1 MLGPAKRGFIMLV
14 FPSDGSGVVALPSV
28 EGRSALKRT
37 STLLTVSVSSLPLT
51 ASINFTRFMKR
62 SFTESIET
70 RKSYSLTA
78 GSENMNAKITIIYP
92 KGGTV
97 EETRD
102 PSDIP
107 TLEELQKAVGG
118 LIESVDAYLPEG
130 TQAYANEEGVLLG
143 LEPNPTATE
152 LLAWPYMILGPVV
165 ILEGFDS
172 ENGEDS
178 YEM

>member
-1 MLGPAKRGFIMLV
+1 
-14 FPSDGSGVVALPSV
+14 
-28 EGRSALKRT
+28 
-37 STLLTVSVSSLPLT
+37 
-51 ASINFTRFMKR
+51 
-62 SFTESIET
+62 
-70 RKSYSLTA
+70 
-78 GSENMNAKITIIYP
+78 MNAKITIIYP

-102 PSDIP
+102 SSDIP

-152 LLAWPYMILGPVV
+152 LLAWPYMIVGPVV

-172 ENGEDS
+172 EDGEDS